1 MTVIDEKIL
10 LSGWKMAKKS
20 KVNSRDKD
28 TKMERDTNETY
39 AFLSAME
46 AANRSYIWAPE
57 AEVLTK

>member
-1 MTVIDEKIL
+1 M
-10 LSGWKMAKKS
+10 GKKS
-20 KVNSRDKD
+20 KVISRDKD
-28 TKMERDTNETY
+28 TKMVRDTNETY